1 MRRVRNGFALVAALL
16 AIVLIGALV
25 AGVLFATT
33 EDTKAGTTSVARD
46 LALIAAESALA
57 RVVADAR
64 LNLPTDVGVASTTS
78 SAVDESGVSVLV
90 YMTRLDSAVYSIVA
104 DAQPDRFHSGARRRV
119 ALLVTARARVAGSL
133 TVTPIP
139 ERPWSELF

>member
-1 MRRVRNGFALVAALL
+1 VNRARSGFALVAALL
-16 AIVLIGALV
+16 AIALIGALV

-46 LALIAAESALA
+46 RALIAAESA
-57 RVVADAR
+57 VASIVAEAQMD
-64 LNLPTDVGVASTTS
+64 LPTDVGVTSATS
-78 SAVDESGVSVLV
+78 SVLDESGVAVRV
-90 YMTRLDSAVYSIVA
+90 YVTRLDSAIYSIVA

-119 ALLVTARARVAGSL
+119 ALLVTVRATPDTSL
-133 TVTPIP
+133 TVTPIR